1 MKNINL
7 TIKEAEFCLEALK
20 TLMQLRLDQ
29 LVICELW
36 PDIGKRWDKIDLGDT
51 PLMKDRLD
59 YLLKHAKEFIWVIK
73 DPVIQE
79 RVCRCVS
86 PEDLSDRFE
95 TSQMLGLDYVWVRDD
110 SDKNPVMLKI
120 HKRLFIQAPV
130 KPEDKKNVED

>member
-1 MKNINL
+1 MKNIIL

-36 PDIGKRWDKIDLGDT
+36 PDIGKRWNRIDLGDT
-51 PLMKDRLD
+51 SLMKDRLV
-59 YLLKHAKEFIWVIK
+59 YLLKRAKEVMWIIK

-95 TSQMLGLDYVWVRDD
+95 TSQMLGLDYVYVRDD
-110 SDKNPVMLKI
+110 SAKDPVMYKI
-120 HKRLFIQAPV
+120 HKSLFKQEPIKRDDNNGNQP
-130 KPEDKKNVED
+130 